1 MIANCSHDERGKL
14 SGGAAGDQ
22 TGGEWKVRGW
32 YNRPWTAVI
41 RFEDP
46 DIDERIA
53 TEGEDACKNIRIG
66 YDQSQ
71 RQTFWR
77 ELKNAGYHAK
87 NIKTKC
93 ETDCSAGTLGIAKAV
108 GYQTGNEKLKAIDQ
122 TGYSGNAVSILR
134 KAGAKVYRAK
144 KYLTSDKYIKR
155 GDILVNEGHHVAIN
169 LTDGSEVKKAEA
181 AEKAKA
187 QKADV
192 TKIARQVIDGK
203 WGNGAARR
211 KALTAAGYNYAEIQA
226 EVNRILKGGK

>member
-22 TGGEWKVRGW
+22 TGNEWKVRSW

-46 DIDERIA
+46 DIAERIA
-53 TEGEDACKNIRIG
+53 TEGEDACKNNRIG
-66 YDQSQ
+66 YDQNQ
-71 RQTFWR
+71 RQSFWR
-77 ELKNAGYHAK
+77 ELKNSGYHAK

-122 TGYSGNAVSILR
+122 TGYSGNIVSILR

-169 LTDGSEVKKAEA
+169 LTDGSEAKKAEA
-181 AEKAKA
+181 AKKDQA
-187 QKADV
+187 QKTDV

-211 KALTAAGYNYAEIQA
+211 KALEAAGYNYKEIQA